1 MLLLCLGEWLLC
13 EVDEPLMVITTVLH
27 AAVVPALAAGGFTA
41 GCGGSPGVSAL
52 LYTEVMKWDFL
63 SG

>member
-1 MLLLCLGEWLLC
+1 
-13 EVDEPLMVITTVLH
+13 MVITTVLH

-52 LYTEVMKWDFL
+52 LYTEVMRWDFL